1 MSCCTFLEK
10 VDREVPK
17 GLAVHVI
24 TDNYATRGHD
34 NVQAWLAKHPR
45 FHFHFT
51 PTSSS
56 WLNLVE
62 SWFRELTQKAI
73 RRGIFRSVPD
83 LVAAIYDYLEAHNA
97 DPKPF
102 IWTASAEQNLGEG
115 QAGSGGTRSSSKL
128 KVRRHTR
135 LCRDEYSRKLS
146 PGARNDLCPY
156 RSGLKTKGVHTGGA
170 TKGRNCRLLSPKK
183 GSVRTR
189 RQTTKPRFSGLST
202 ARSKRFRR

>member
-97 DPKPF
+97 DPKPYGQPVLSR
-102 IWTASAEQNLGEG
+102 ILEKVKRGRVALGRVAS
-115 QAGSGGTRSSSKL
+115 
-128 KVRRHTR
+128 
-135 LCRDEYSRKLS
+135 
-146 PGARNDLCPY
+146 
-156 RSGLKTKGVHTGGA
+156 
-170 TKGRNCRLLSPKK
+170 
-183 GSVRTR
+183 
-189 RQTTKPRFSGLST
+189 
-202 ARSKRFRR
+202 

>member
-1 MSCCTFLEK
+1 VDRVNRGYRCLLFRDVRDGEAADRLSDALPRGSLPHAGKGGCIGSIKVVPPAGHSTKVAISQERTAACNNPKQCPPISPRRNQAPLLHFLK
-10 VDREVPK
+10 KIDREVPK

-34 NVQAWLAKHPR
+34 NVQARLARHPR

-62 SWFRELTQKAI
+62 RRFRELTQKAI
-73 RRGIFRSVPD
+73 RRGVFRSVPD

-102 IWTASAEQNLGEG
+102 IWTASAEEILEKVKRGRVALGRV
-115 QAGSGGTRSSSKL
+115 AS
-128 KVRRHTR
+128 
-135 LCRDEYSRKLS
+135 
-146 PGARNDLCPY
+146 
-156 RSGLKTKGVHTGGA
+156 
-170 TKGRNCRLLSPKK
+170 
-183 GSVRTR
+183 
-189 RQTTKPRFSGLST
+189 
-202 ARSKRFRR
+202 